1 LVESD
6 DWEPRFGRSV
16 GVFVITRLKKTVLL
30 AALATLVGLPGLP
43 VVAEEPALQ
52 HDTGDQAITIGVVII
67 DISKIEEREQQVAV
81 DLGLRATWQVP
92 ELADESAPE
101 IRTLPL
107 EEARS
112 PELLVFNARDLDEKL
127 PQTVRVD
134 RAGKVS
140 YRQRLQ
146 GTLSTPMDLENFPF
160 DTQEIIIQIL
170 CLGADGRSLIA
181 DIKASGI
188 MEGTTVPGWI
198 IEKPVIDTR
207 LLDSLDGTR
216 SYEIIE
222 TRYSMTRHQTFF
234 LWKLFLPL
242 TLIVFMAYAI
252 FYLDPA
258 ILASQIA
265 ISTSSVF
272 ALIAYNFALSHMLPK
287 TSYLT
292 RADYFIIGCTILVFS
307 AMYVTVVTGALA
319 RKEKWIRL
327 AGRIDVWG
335 RFIYPAAFLVV
346 CWLCIG
352 D

>member
-1 LVESD
+1 M
-6 DWEPRFGRSV
+6 
-16 GVFVITRLKKTVLL
+16 IAHLKMTVLS
-30 AALATLVGLPGLP
+30 AALAILTGLPGLP
-43 VVAEEPALQ
+43 AEAGEPPVQDDA
-52 HDTGDQAITIGVVII
+52 DDQAITIGVFII
-67 DISKIEEREQQVAV
+67 DVSKIEEREQQVV
-81 DLGLRATWQVP
+81 MDLGLRANWQVP
-92 ELADESAPE
+92 SLADDSAPA

-107 EEARS
+107 DKAES
-112 PELLVFNARDLDEKL
+112 PELLVLNARDLNEKL

-134 RAGKVS
+134 RAGRVT

-146 GTLSTPMDLENFPF
+146 GTLSTPMVLKDFPF

-170 CLGADGRSLIA
+170 ALGSDGRPLVA
-181 DIKASGI
+181 DIKSVGI
-188 MEGTTVPGWI
+188 VEGTTLPGWI
-198 IEKPVIDTR
+198 IGTPVTETR

-216 SYEIIE
+216 SFEVIE
-222 TRYSMTRHQTFF
+222 TRYRLERQQTFF

-258 ILASQIA
+258 IIASQIA

-319 RKEKWIRL
+319 RRERWIGL

-352 D
+352 